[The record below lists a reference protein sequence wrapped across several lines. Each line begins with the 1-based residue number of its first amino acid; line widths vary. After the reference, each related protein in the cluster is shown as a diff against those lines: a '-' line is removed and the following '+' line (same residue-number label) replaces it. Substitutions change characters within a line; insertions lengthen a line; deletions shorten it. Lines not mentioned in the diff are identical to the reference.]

1 MKKLLGIL
9 LIILGTI
16 LIIGNMYSWKI
27 QFWPLALLV
36 LGIFLFTISSRNNY
50 IIYIPAVILTLSSVF
65 FFYNIFTSWENFNK
79 LWPILMLIVSISF
92 FISAFIGKQKD
103 LWIPAIILFLV
114 SLCLFFISFNVLK
127 FWPVIFVAIGLWIL
141 IDRRTSAK
149 KSVE

>member
-9 LIILGTI
+9 LIILGTL
-16 LIIGNMYSWKI
+16 LIIGNMYNWKI

-36 LGIFLFTISSRNNY
+36 LGIFLFSMSSKTKY
-50 IIYIPAVILTLSSVF
+50 FFYIPATILTLSSIF

-103 LWIPAIILFLV
+103 LWIPAIILLLV

-149 KSVE
+149 KTVE